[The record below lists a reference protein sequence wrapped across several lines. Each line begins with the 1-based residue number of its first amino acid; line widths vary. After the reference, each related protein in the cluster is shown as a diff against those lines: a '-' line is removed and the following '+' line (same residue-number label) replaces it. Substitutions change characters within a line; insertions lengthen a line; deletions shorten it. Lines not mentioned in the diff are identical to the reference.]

1 MPLKSPRKVD
11 RPYRKATRRALKED
25 AAVLAAVRPPPAP
38 AAPVL
43 SAAERAAKLRDLGPG
58 AYLSGAASVLGEMD
72 LAVWRVVVDD
82 FLRELGLSA
91 ASGPVAR
98 LIAEQVLLAHHAVG
112 RLHLRAAGRTSP
124 AEVAAYHG
132 AVARLMAECRRS
144 FAALRACRANA
155 ARRAAVAPRTS
166 ARPSSRARPAR
177 RAKNAQRG
185 KVASNGSGVRGHVRG
200 RKHAFA

>member
-1 MPLKSPRKVD
+1 MSVKSPAAED
-11 RPYRKATRRALKED
+11 PDYTRLTEQGLREDLAL
-25 AAVLAAVRPPPAP
+25 LAALEPPPAP

-43 SAAERAAKLRDLGPG
+43 SAAERAAKLREFGPG
-58 AYLSGAASVLGEMD
+58 AYLCGAASVLGEMD
-72 LAVWRVVVDD
+72 LGAWKIVVDD
-82 FLRELGLSA
+82 FLKELGLSA

-98 LIAEQVLLAHHAVG
+98 LIAEQVLLAHHSIG

-144 FAALRACRANA
+144 FAALRACRAGA
-155 ARRAAVAPRTS
+155 ARRATAPRTR
-166 ARPSSRARPAR
+166 ARLPSGARPAR
-177 RAKNAQRG
+177 RAKKAQRG
-185 KVASNGSGVRGHVRG
+185 KVASNGNGVRGHVRG